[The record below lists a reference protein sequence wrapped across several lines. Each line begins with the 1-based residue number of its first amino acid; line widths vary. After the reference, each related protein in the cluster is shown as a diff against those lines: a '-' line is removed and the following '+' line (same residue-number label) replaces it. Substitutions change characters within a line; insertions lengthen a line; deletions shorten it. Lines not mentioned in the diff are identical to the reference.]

1 MISGDYNIPV
11 KNNTIFI
18 PQETGVEIGER
29 LVEVDKNKDSSY
41 IYNEDVYEELVRN
54 ILISKGMKPNSI
66 IPATLEL
73 RRLKRFL
80 LGTAVK
86 QDQVV
91 KEGYKIRL
99 SHKYDGVKRVLI
111 KPHEGKLEIVPLK
124 TY

>member
-11 KNNTIFI
+11 KNNTIVI

-41 IYNEDVYEELVRN
+41 IYNEDVYDELVKN
-54 ILISKGMKPNSI
+54 KLISKGMKPNSI

-111 KPHEGKLEIVPLK
+111 KPHERKLEIVPLK

>member
-29 LVEVDKNKDSSY
+29 LLEVDKNEECSY

-54 ILISKGMKPNSI
+54 KLISKGMRPNSI
-66 IPATLEL
+66 IPTTLEL

-111 KPHEGKLEIVPLK
+111 KPHERKLEIVPLK